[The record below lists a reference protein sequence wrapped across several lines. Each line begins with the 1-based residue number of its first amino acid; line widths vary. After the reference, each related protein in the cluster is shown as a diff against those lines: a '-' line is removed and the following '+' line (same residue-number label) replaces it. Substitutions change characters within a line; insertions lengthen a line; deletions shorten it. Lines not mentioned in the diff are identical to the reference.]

1 MRSIS
6 LVVLFILAIV
16 TSVASDQSCNSGDAK
31 TVDTDPSLIGI
42 AVSAALLLE
51 VEAALVA
58 FVKRD
63 FTCAS
68 GFQCYSIKGSLL
80 CYDKSTHNFITAAGT
95 TGNTATGD
103 YQLADG
109 RKGNLYRGPWPRP
122 TTGQGAATSVL
133 VESIAVS
140 NTAATTVEENIA
152 VQTSGAGFS
161 AGAAGATSTGANSGG
176 PVATSAGASPP
187 LATHNGALRIQQPA
201 NAVWGIGA
209 LIAWA
214 ILP

>member
-1 MRSIS
+1 M
-6 LVVLFILAIV
+6 LLYKG
-16 TSVASDQSCNSGDAK
+16 QS
-31 TVDTDPSLIGI
+31 
-42 AVSAALLLE
+42 
-51 VEAALVA
+51 
-58 FVKRD
+58 
-63 FTCAS
+63 
-68 GFQCYSIKGSLL
+68 SLL
-80 CYDKSTHNFITAAGT
+80 RQIVRPLSTCHHHFFSERLIDTKRRTHNFITAAGT